1 LPTCQSKGV
10 IFSIEVLSS
19 QMTPIC
25 CQADKKLHTATPGD
39 LGLVPSTH
47 IKQLKVSRQNSSST
61 GKEKEWEGT
70 ERVQGG
76 EEPGMAAQS
85 CNPNIGKDTGVQVQ
99 GWPELQGRN
108 LSEKDK
114 TTINI

>member
-1 LPTCQSKGV
+1 
-10 IFSIEVLSS
+10 
-19 QMTPIC
+19 MTPIC